1 MNAAIRIVESEYE
14 DAKAEVMRTVA
25 AKLASAGVEL
35 PDLDLEGFYNAAWQV
50 LFLKLREGEE
60 VENRKGFLV
69 TVTFRLALSEYRGTH
84 REHPLDLPALD
95 QIAVESDHD
104 AQIHTAKQLSELKA
118 ALRLK
123 LSERELQAATLCYF
137 QGYSRPEAATVL
149 GVTPRRME
157 KIMDRVSRKVKEV
170 AGTIRADRWCDEV
183 DSLIRA
189 YAAGIL
195 ASDSPRYELARQHLD
210 ECSACRRKVLLLR
223 GLLVVGPPLPL
234 AALLAGS
241 LTGAGGRAAAG
252 GGTSSA
258 ASGGGGAASGG
269 STAGSSTGLIA
280 GGIAAGA
287 AVVAAIAIGVLGL
300 GSKQAPERQ
309 PTVGA
314 KPAAPGAAAAT
325 AGANKAAGGKAN
337 KPSAKPKEK
346 RRRQVKP
353 RRDSSP
359 SPATPVEAQSANPPD
374 SVAAPEPA
382 AAAPAPAPTPAPA
395 PEQPAQP
402 APAPAPPP
410 SEAPSQ
416 ESAPSPKRSA
426 PLRDAAVEFELR

>member
-1 MNAAIRIVESEYE
+1 LNAAVRIVESEYE
-14 DAKAEVMRTVA
+14 DAKAEVIRTVV
-25 AKLASAGVEL
+25 AKLANAGVEL

-60 VENRKGFLV
+60 IENRKGFLV
-69 TVTFRLALSEYRGTH
+69 TVTYRLALSEYRGTH

-95 QIAVESDHD
+95 QIAVETDHD

-137 QGYSRPEAATVL
+137 QGYSRPEAAKVL

-157 KIMDRVSRKVKEV
+157 KIMDRVSRKVKEL

-223 GLLVVGPPLPL
+223 GLLVVGPPFPL

-241 LTGAGGRAAAG
+241 LAGAGGGAAAG
-252 GGTSSA
+252 SGGTSSA

-269 STAGSSTGLIA
+269 STAGSSTGLIV

-309 PTVGA
+309 STVGA
-314 KPAAPGAAAAT
+314 KPAVPGVAAAT
-325 AGANKAAGGKAN
+325 TGAKKAAGGKAN
-337 KPSAKPKEK
+337 KSSAKPKEK

-359 SPATPVEAQSANPPD
+359 SPATPVEAQSANTPD
-374 SVAAPEPA
+374 PVATPEPA
-382 AAAPAPAPTPAPA
+382 AAAPTPAPA